1 MTRKLIA
8 TILAA
13 SMAITSINVGTA
25 QAGDREVARILFGAT
40 ALAIIG
46 TALAAEQRK
55 QEQATVKTHTPRYQ
69 QHYKP
74 QHQPRPDHGHAHKKP
89 AKKNHYRPAVSRNCL
104 MTVRG
109 YRGWTEGYAVRCAQR
124 TTRATLPSDCVRRNY
139 AQGPRL
145 FYSPVCLR
153 RNGFNA

>member
-1 MTRKLIA
+1 MTRKIIA
-8 TILAA
+8 TVLAA
-13 SMAITSINVGTA
+13 ALSITSLNVSTA
-25 QAGDREVARILFGAT
+25 QASDRDVARIIVGAT

-46 TALAAEQRK
+46 SALAAEQRK
-55 QEQATVKTHTPRYQ
+55 KTVTTHTTRNQHYTPPRHKPQYKQPHHQKPRYT
-69 QHYKP
+69 
-74 QHQPRPDHGHAHKKP
+74 QPRP
-89 AKKNHYRPAVSRNCL
+89 RPVLSRECL
-104 MTVRG
+104 LNVRG
-109 YRGWTEGYAVRCAQR
+109 QRGWTEGYAVRCAQR